1 MGKKRFFNKVFDGVL
16 GGFASLSGILLVYVM
31 FSVTLD
37 VVLRYFF
44 NRPQFWVGEL
54 AEYSLL
60 YITFAGT
67 AWVLKRD
74 SHVKIDILNTILSPR
89 HVCILN
95 FISNII
101 GVFVCSVLTYY
112 GTKVTWDHFERGMYN
127 PTLMEFPKGPLLL
140 IIPVGTF
147 LLLIEFIRRTLK
159 NFEELRT
166 R

>member
-1 MGKKRFFNKVFDGVL
+1 M

-31 FSVTLD
+31 LSVTLD
-37 VVLRYFF
+37 VILRYFF

-89 HVCILN
+89 HLCILN
-95 FISNII
+95 FISGII
-101 GVFVCSVLTYY
+101 GIFVCSVLTYY

-159 NFEELRT
+159 NFGELRT

>member
-1 MGKKRFFNKVFDGVL
+1 M
-16 GGFASLSGILLVYVM
+16 
-31 FSVTLD
+31 
-37 VVLRYFF
+37 
-44 NRPQFWVGEL
+44 

-74 SHVKIDILNTILSPR
+74 SHVKIDILNTLLSPR